1 MLNLEALVQSQIQA
15 GVSSEVDLG
24 PFFFFFN
31 LFIWLCEVLV
41 AVLNCRSL
49 VPCGMTKF
57 PAQRLNLDRPLYWEL
72 SLSHWTTRE
81 VPVGLVFIEPALA
94 SVSLSVQWM

>member
-24 PFFFFFN
+24 PLKKKKN

-41 AVLNCRSL
+41 AVLRCRSL
-49 VPCGMTKF
+49 VPCGMTMF
-57 PAQRLNLDRPLYWEL
+57 PDQRLNLDCPLYWEL
-72 SLSHWTTRE
+72 RVLATGPPGKSLW
-81 VPVGLVFIEPALA
+81 VWYLLNLP
-94 SVSLSVQWM
+94 